1 MKAIILYDAL
11 STGGSTDRI
20 IDAIGEHL
28 VKNGFYVEKAKT
40 LPRAD
45 YGFLEEFDL
54 ALIGSPI
61 YNLQLS
67 PNLSGALNQ
76 SNLLK
81 VLAGKKVATFII
93 CGGPELSA
101 AFLYMPQLNLRLF
114 RSQII
119 AEKIFGLAEKNNP
132 QSPIDF
138 AEEILRKMSVA
149 ESASAAK

>member
-11 STGGSTDRI
+11 SSGGSTDRI
-20 IDAIGEHL
+20 IDSIGEHL
-28 VKNGFYVEKAKT
+28 VKSGFYVEKAKT
-40 LPRAD
+40 PPRAD
-45 YGFLEEFDL
+45 YSFLEEFDL
-54 ALIGSPI
+54 VLLGSPI

-67 PNLSGALNQ
+67 PSLSGALNQ

-81 VLAGKKVATFII
+81 VLVGKKVATFII

-101 AFLYMPQLNLRLF
+101 ALLYMPQLNLRLL
-114 RSQII
+114 RSEVI

-138 AEEILRKMSVA
+138 ANEILSRMSAVGQEPKM
-149 ESASAAK
+149 

>member
-28 VKNGFYVEKAKT
+28 VKNGCYVEKAKT
-40 LPRAD
+40 PPRAD
-45 YGFLEEFDL
+45 YSFLEEFDL
-54 ALIGSPI
+54 ILLGSPI

-67 PNLSGALNQ
+67 PNLSKAFNQ

-81 VLAGKKVATFII
+81 TLAGKKVATFII
-93 CGGPELSA
+93 CGGPEFSA
-101 AFLYMPQLNLRLF
+101 ALLYMPQLKLRLL
-114 RSQII
+114 RSDII

-138 AEEILRKMSVA
+138 ADEILKKMTVPDSV
-149 ESASAAK
+149 S

>member
-20 IDAIGEHL
+20 IDAIGKHL
-28 VKNGFYVEKAKT
+28 VQNGFYVEKAKT
-40 LPRAD
+40 PPRAD
-45 YGFLEEFDL
+45 YQFLEEFDL
-54 ALIGSPI
+54 ILLGSPI

-67 PNLSGALNQ
+67 PDLSGALNQ

-81 VLAGKKVATFII
+81 VLTGKKVATFII

-101 AFLYMPQLNLRLF
+101 ALLYLPQLNLRLL
-114 RSQII
+114 RSELV
-119 AEKIFGLAEKNNP
+119 AEKIFGFAEKNNP

-138 AEEILRKMSVA
+138 ADEILKKIA
-149 ESASAAK
+149 TPAKT

>member
-20 IDAIGEHL
+20 IDAIGEYL

-40 LPRAD
+40 PPRAD
-45 YGFLEEFDL
+45 YSFLEEFDL
-54 ALIGSPI
+54 VLLGSPI

-67 PNLSGALNQ
+67 PNLSGALNR

-81 VLAGKKVATFII
+81 MLAGKKVATFII

-101 AFLYMPQLNLRLF
+101 AFLYMPQLKLRLL
-114 RSQII
+114 RSEII
-119 AEKIFGLAEKNNP
+119 AEKIFGLTEKNNP

-138 AEEILRKMSVA
+138 ADEILKKMA
-149 ESASAAK
+149 IPQSAS